1 MSISFST
8 GQRLFFFALLAGT
21 TLFFIWMVREY
32 LFPIF
37 WAIVFALLLYPAYRR
52 LKHEL
57 KNATLAAVL
66 VLLFALLIV
75 VISIAWL
82 GTQIAQEAYA
92 LYLTL
97 AGSGGLTSFALPPV
111 LLETLETFGFSSAEI
126 TANISAWAETASA
139 WILSEALSM
148 SGATFTVALKTFIML
163 YLLFFILRDGESI
176 GHAVMKYLPLGDD
189 RERALFSRFAG
200 TTRAVVK
207 GTVVVAL
214 AQGVAGGILF
224 WIAGVPNPVL
234 WGAVMAFLSVIPAVG
249 SFLVWLPAGLYLLA
263 VGSLVPA
270 LIVLIG
276 GAVVISSLDNFL
288 RPILVG
294 RDTNMPDALILIS
307 ILGGIS
313 VFGIAGVVIGPVVS
327 AVALTAWQLFAEDFS
342 AELSAHG

>member
-8 GQRLFFFALLAGT
+8 GQRLFFFALLAAT

-32 LFPIF
+32 IFPIF

-82 GTQIAQEAYA
+82 GTQLAQEAYA
-92 LYLTL
+92 LYLAL
-97 AGSGGLTSFALPPV
+97 AENGGLTSFALPPV
-111 LLETLETFGFSSAEI
+111 LLHALETFGFSSAEI

-148 SGATFTVALKTFIML
+148 SGATFTVVLKTFIML

-234 WGAVMAFLSVIPAVG
+234 WGAVMALLSVIPAVG

-288 RPILVG
+288 RPVLVG

-327 AVALTAWQLFAEDFS
+327 AVVLTAWQLFAEDFS
-342 AELSAHG
+342 AELTAQG

>member
-8 GQRLFFFALLAGT
+8 GQRLFFFALLAAT
-21 TLFFIWMVREY
+21 TLFFLWMVREY

-52 LKHEL
+52 LKHQL
-57 KNATLAAVL
+57 KNATLAAAL
-66 VLLFALLIV
+66 VMLFALVIV
-75 VISIAWL
+75 VVSIVWL
-82 GTQIAQEAYA
+82 GAQIAQEAYA

-97 AGSGGLTSFALPPV
+97 AGSGGFASFTLPPV
-111 LLETLETFGFSSAEI
+111 LLETLETFGFSPAEVS
-126 TANISAWAETASA
+126 ANISAWAETASA
-139 WILSEALSM
+139 WVLSEALSM
-148 SGATFTVALKTFIML
+148 SSATFTVVLKTFIML
-163 YLLFFILRDGESI
+163 YLLFFILRDGEKI
-176 GHAVMKYLPLGDD
+176 GHAIMRYLPLGDD